1 MNLLTQRAAQVYGYF
16 VIFILALF
24 AILVWLGL
32 VPQDWYWTLVL
43 LAALLFMI
51 RLTLKLVLDR
61 QKRVEER
68 EREAK

>member
-16 VIFILALF
+16 VIFMLAMF
-24 AILVWLGL
+24 AILVWLRL

-43 LAALLFMI
+43 LAALFFMI

-61 QKRVEER
+61 QRRAEER
-68 EREAK
+68 KTK

>member
-16 VIFILALF
+16 VIFMLAMF

-32 VPQDWYWTLVL
+32 VPRDWYWTLVL
-43 LAALLFMI
+43 LAALFFMI

-61 QKRVEER
+61 QRRAEER
-68 EREAK
+68 KTK